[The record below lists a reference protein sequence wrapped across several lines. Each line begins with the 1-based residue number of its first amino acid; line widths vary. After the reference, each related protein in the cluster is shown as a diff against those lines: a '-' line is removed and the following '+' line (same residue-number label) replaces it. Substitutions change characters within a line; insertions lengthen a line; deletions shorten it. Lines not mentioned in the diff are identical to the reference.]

1 MLLYVWT
8 NIFFYFINLLM
19 FYCYLYFKP
28 IPFYILQLE
37 KDYMYVIEKL
47 RF

>member
-1 MLLYVWT
+1 MVLCELDIILL
-8 NIFFYFINLLM
+8 IALLM
-19 FYCYLYFKP
+19 FYSILYFKP